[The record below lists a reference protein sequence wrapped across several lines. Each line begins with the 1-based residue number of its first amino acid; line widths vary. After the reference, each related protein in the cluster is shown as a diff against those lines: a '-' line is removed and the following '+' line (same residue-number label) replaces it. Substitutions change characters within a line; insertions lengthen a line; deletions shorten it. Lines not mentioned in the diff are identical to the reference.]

1 MADEP
6 KTAWLNWLA
15 ITTIIFSACATLST
29 FKGGGY
35 STKAVLAQTNASNQ
49 WAYFQSKSV
58 KQHTCELQRDAFEL
72 QAMQVSDSGVA
83 RNYQLKLAGLQ
94 KDIGRY
100 DKEKGQISD
109 SAKALEQSKV
119 DDQKDSARFGMAVV
133 YLQLAIMFSAL
144 AALIKKKY
152 VWMIGVVIGAF
163 GLVNFVNGI
172 LQTMK

>member
-1 MADEP
+1 MADDT
-6 KTAWLNWLA
+6 KAAWLNWLA

-35 STKAVLAQTNASNQ
+35 STKSVLAQTSASNQ
-49 WAYFQSKSV
+49 WAYFQAKSV

-72 QAMQVSDSGVA
+72 QLLQVKDSTLA
-83 RNYQLKLAGLQ
+83 RNYQAKLADLS

-100 DKEKGQISD
+100 DKEKNQISD
-109 SAKALEQSKV
+109 SAKALEQAKV
-119 DDQKDSARFGMAVV
+119 DFQKHSGRFGLAVV
-133 YLQLAIMFSAL
+133 YLQVAIMFSAL

-152 VWMIGVVIGAF
+152 VWVIGVAVGAF
-163 GLVNFVNGI
+163 GLINFVNGI